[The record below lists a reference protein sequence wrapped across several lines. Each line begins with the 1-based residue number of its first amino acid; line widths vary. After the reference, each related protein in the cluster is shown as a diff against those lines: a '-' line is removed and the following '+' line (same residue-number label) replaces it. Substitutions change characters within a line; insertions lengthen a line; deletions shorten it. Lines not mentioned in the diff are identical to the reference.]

1 MTLSET
7 LAATAH
13 SAHAI
18 GGRWRGELDEQDQ
31 RFLVKAFHRA
41 ESLAKVAL
49 CQALEQ
55 VPEQYRSELRAQL
68 TDEERHVDVFANWH
82 DEAEEAVPSPR
93 LKERSEP
100 VWFALLLVNEV
111 AGFCQFHMLHGLLGE
126 GAYAEAVAEVANDE
140 VEHIERLSRWLVP
153 WREAAAFADVEHI
166 VRRFR
171 RDLDGR
177 MKQFLPRDAFES
189 FRSDLAAAIDQLLVV
204 AFGMS
209 GKRDSE
215 GAGKAE

>member
-93 LKERSEP
+93 LKERTEP

-126 GAYAEAVAEVANDE
+126 GAYADAVAEVAHDE
-140 VEHIERLSRWLVP
+140 IEHIERLSRWLEP
-153 WREAAAFADVEHI
+153 WREAPAFTDIERI
-166 VRRFR
+166 VHRFR

-177 MKQFLPRDAFES
+177 MKQFLPRDEFEE
-189 FRSDLAAAIDQLLVV
+189 FRAELATAIEQLLLV

-209 GKRDSE
+209 GERYSE
-215 GAGKAE
+215 GSRQTE